1 MEHVENIQPT
11 KVKKTLKSDSKNK
24 PNNQK
29 WAVLSISSIPLVM
42 TLGNSMLIPVLPLME
57 SQLGISPFQASMII
71 TVYSIVAI
79 FFIPIA
85 GFLSDHIGRKKV
97 IIPSLIIT
105 GIGGLICAWA
115 GWKMDNPYWIIIIG
129 RALQGLGA
137 SGAFPIVMPLVGDMF
152 KTDEEVSSSLGL
164 IETSNTLG
172 KVLSPILGA
181 FLAGFIWFIPFF
193 SIPVFC
199 LVSIFLMLFLV
210 KTPKKRESP
219 VPFKEFIY
227 DIKETF
233 KNNWKWLY
241 AVFTI
246 GIIFMFVLF
255 AILFYL
261 SDTLEKVYDVK
272 DLRKGL
278 YLAIP
283 LGALCLASFMTGK
296 LIKENKVLM
305 KWITFGG
312 SILLA
317 GSSAILGFSDAMWF
331 MITIFVLSG
340 IGIGVGLPCL
350 DALITSGIEKQERG
364 TVSSIYSSMRFIGVA
379 AGPPL
384 MAIMMKFA
392 GNFIFYILSGLS
404 IMAAISTFIA
414 IKPEKDAK

>member
-11 KVKKTLKSDSKNK
+11 KVKKASKNDSKNK

-57 SQLGISPFQASMII
+57 SQLEISPFQASMII
-71 TVYSIVAI
+71 TVYSLVAI

-105 GIGGLICAWA
+105 GIGGLISAWA
-115 GWKMDNPYWIIIIG
+115 GWKMDNPYWIILIG

-181 FLAGFIWFIPFF
+181 FLAGFTWFIPFF

-199 LVSIFLMLFLV
+199 LVSMILMFFLV
-210 KTPKKRESP
+210 KTPNKREKP
-219 VPFKEFIY
+219 IPFKIFWD
-227 DIKETF
+227 DIKDTF
-233 KNNWKWLY
+233 KQNWKWLY
-241 AVFTI
+241 AVFMI
-246 GIIFMFVLF
+246 GIILMFVLF
-255 AILFYL
+255 AVLFYL
-261 SDTLEKVYDVK
+261 SDTLEKVYDVRDVK
-272 DLRKGL
+272 KGL
-278 YLAIP
+278 FLAIP
-283 LGALCLASFMTGK
+283 LGALCIASYITGK

-305 KWITFGG
+305 KWITLGG
-312 SILLA
+312 MILLA
-317 GSSAILGFSDAMWF
+317 VSIASLNFSKAMWL
-331 MITIFVLSG
+331 MIALFVLSG

-350 DALITSGIEKQERG
+350 DAFITSGIDKQERG

-379 AGPPL
+379 DGPPVI
-384 MAIMMKFA
+384 AIMMKYTENSLFL
-392 GNFIFYILSGLS
+392 Y
-404 IMAAISTFIA
+404 
-414 IKPEKDAK
+414 